1 MYWLQLMD
9 KYAANWSVLLIAISE
24 CVLISWVYGSQR
36 FLNDIQGMIGKR
48 SKFWN
53 LFWSSMWRYITPATL
68 LFILFFNWVEYKP
81 ATYGQYV
88 YPVWADGVG
97 WIIGLLPVLIIF
109 VTAIQQYL
117 KAPGNLSFCEKL
129 KALMKPTPEWGP
141 AGRPCPSMST
151 ADRYPSSNTYDC
163 VSNTRILLNGIPA
176 DGVHIND
183 NFTNG
188 FHDEMLQL

>member
-24 CVLISWVYGSQR
+24 CILISWVYGSQR

-53 LFWSSMWRYITPATL
+53 CFWSTMWRYITPATL
-68 LFILFFNWVEYKP
+68 VFILIFNWIEYKP
-81 ATYGQYV
+81 ASYGHYV
-88 YPVWADGVG
+88 YPLWADGVG
-97 WIIGLLPVLIIF
+97 WIIGLFPVFIIF
-109 VTAIQQYL
+109 FTGIQQFL
-117 KAPGNLSFCEKL
+117 KAPDNLTFCEKL
-129 KALMKPTPEWGP
+129 RLLMKPTPEWGP
-141 AGRPCPSMST
+141 AGRPCASMTDS
-151 ADRYPSSNTYDC
+151 RYSPSNTYDC
-163 VSNTRILLNGIPA
+163 VSNTRILLNGIPAA

>member
-9 KYAANWSVLLIAISE
+9 KYAANWSVLLIAICE

-48 SKFWN
+48 SRFWN

-68 LFILFFNWVEYKP
+68 VFILFFNWVEYKP
-81 ATYGQYV
+81 ASYGHYV
-88 YPVWADGVG
+88 YPLWADGVG
-97 WIIGLLPVLIIF
+97 WVIGLLPVFIIF
-109 VTAIQQYL
+109 VTGIQQYL
-117 KAPGNLSFCEKL
+117 KAPANLTFVEKL
-129 KALMKPTPEWGP
+129 TALMKPTPEWGP
-141 AGRPCPSMST
+141 AGRPCASMT
-151 ADRYPSSNTYDC
+151 DRYSSSNTYDC
-163 VSNTRILLNGIPA
+163 VSSNTRILLNGIPA